1 MNQSLLTSYGGR
13 LHCLFRTSSIFL
25 IPFLLF
31 PLFLSAQLSV
41 DLEVNEPSCDNPEG
55 TIVATASGGTEPYAY
70 SWNTGA
76 ETATI
81 PLTESGTYRVTVTD
95 AADGRVVRTVEV
107 SGISGAVLLNV
118 MIENV
123 TCPGNADGS
132 IWLGASGGKA
142 PYSFEWSNGEVTQDI
157 EGLEPGDYSVTVTD
171 DAGCQAMATYTVEG
185 REELNIEVNSS
196 DVSCFGLSDG
206 SATATVSGG
215 TGPYKLKWSNGTI
228 ADSIGSLATG
238 DYGVTVI
245 DANGCMGASIF
256 TIETPEILRATLETT
271 PTVCG
276 DEPDGTV
283 SITVT
288 GGTEPYAYQWNT
300 GDTAPT
306 LEGLGAGT
314 YSVTITDA
322 NSCRTVRSGSVDV
335 DSDLAVDLSVE
346 DTADCSGN
354 GEGGSASVDISGGTA
369 PYDIEWSTGDTTTSV
384 NDLPVGNYSVTVTD
398 SVGCSISKF
407 FSIRGQGGLQIELE
421 GGTIVCGGQDT
432 ITVTATAI
440 GGTAPYQYSWSTGD
454 NTSSIRTAEGGRFT
468 VTVVD
473 DFGCRA
479 VRSIMIKE
487 ESWLGIE
494 VMAMDVTCAGEADGG
509 LWASVTGGVGP
520 ISFVWNTGDETQ
532 DVEGLD
538 AGTYTVTATD
548 ANGCTIT
555 GEAVINA
562 PEDALT
568 VEVELNVGAC
578 PDKDGATAT
587 AIVEG
592 GVGPYMIKWSSGQEG
607 ETVSGLQAGDYSVL
621 VKDSL
626 GCKAMAVFTV
636 GEEANPIWIDFIV
649 DNPGCDGDG
658 SITAEVTG
666 GTPPYTYAWSTGDV
680 TKTTTITES
689 GSYAVTVTDANDC
702 RQVRS
707 VVVEGVEGF
716 TVNLSPT
723 PADCADGDNGAIE
736 TNIEGG
742 SGDFSFLW
750 SNGDVTQNL
759 SGLKPGT
766 YSVTV
771 TDNETTCTATAS
783 AEVTAPDGLLCQVI
797 VVEEPQA
804 GNDGEVTVEI
814 EGGAA
819 PFSYLW
825 NTGGTTQT
833 ISGLGQ
839 GTFSVTV
846 TDANGCTTECSVAL
860 TSPCI
865 QLTDPGEIAGDQEVC
880 GPGAEADPI
889 ISVRDASGPEGV
901 VVEYLW
907 MKSTETPVFSPGGN
921 WRPIPDS
928 NSPSLNP
935 GRIYEKTY
943 FMRCARAVGC
953 GYYIEPESAVVITVG
968 DDAVAEIN
976 KSGPVCENE
985 PVTFFAGPTGPG
997 ARIEWDF
1004 SFSATPR
1011 TSTEESVEVT
1021 YDNFG
1026 TRDVVLKVTEN
1037 GCTSQDVERITI
1049 SRNPITCGSPFVI
1062 DAEAMNDEGVMVT
1075 WGMEANEESYRFEI
1089 EHARDGEGFTEIAE
1103 LREPMEVVEGLRKYE
1118 HYDRHAKRGLNY
1130 YRVRVIDTQ
1139 GRTVTSG
1146 VEKVVLGA
1154 DENGLLAFPNPV
1166 RDNFTVEFFGNKTEV
1181 VSVRITGADG
1191 RLVQQQLYDQTRERQ
1206 VFDLSTESAG
1216 VYFFRIQF
1224 ADEDVQVLRVVKVE

>member
-1 MNQSLLTSYGGR
+1 MT
-13 LHCLFRTSSIFL
+13 
-25 IPFLLF
+25 
-31 PLFLSAQLSV
+31 SAQLSV
-41 DLEVNEPSCDNPEG
+41 SLEVNEPSCEDPEG
-55 TIVATASGGTEPYAY
+55 SIVATASGGTEPYAY
-70 SWNTGA
+70 AWNTGA

-81 PLTESGTYRVTVTD
+81 PLTESGTYQVTVTD
-95 AADGRVVRTVEV
+95 AAGGRVVRSVEV
-107 SGISGAVLLNV
+107 TGISGPVMLNV

-123 TCPGNADGS
+123 ICPGNSDGS
-132 IWLGASGGKA
+132 IWLGASGGSA
-142 PYSFEWSNGEVTQDI
+142 PYSFEWSNGESTQDI
-157 EGLEPGDYSVTVTD
+157 IDLAPGDYSVTVTD
-171 DAGCQAMATYTVEG
+171 AAGCRAMATYTVEG
-185 REELNIEVNSS
+185 QDALDIIVSTG

-206 SATATVSGG
+206 SASATVTGG
-215 TGPYKLKWSNGTI
+215 TGPYKLKWSNGVI
-228 ADSIGSLATG
+228 ADSIENLAAG

-245 DANGCMGASIF
+245 DANGCMSDTSF
-256 TIETPEILRATLETT
+256 TIGAPEILRATLETT

-276 DEPDGTV
+276 DEPNGTV

-288 GGTEPYAYQWNT
+288 GGTEPYSYQWNT
-300 GDTAPT
+300 GDTT
-306 LEGLGAGT
+306 QTVEGLGAAT

-322 NSCRTVRSGSVDV
+322 NSCRTVRSGTVEV
-335 DSDLAVDLSVE
+335 DSDLEVNLSVE
-346 DTADCSGN
+346 DTADCAGN
-354 GEGGSASVDISGGTA
+354 GDGGSASVDVSGGVA
-369 PYDIEWSTGDTTTSV
+369 PYDIAWSTGDTTTSV
-384 NDLPVGNYSVTVTD
+384 TGLPLGNYSVTVTD
-398 SVGCSISKF
+398 SLGCSVSKF
-407 FSIRGQGGLQIELE
+407 FSIRGQGGLRIELE
-421 GGTIVCGGQDT
+421 GGNIVCGGQDT
-432 ITVTATAI
+432 TTVTATAV
-440 GGTAPYQYSWSTGD
+440 GGTAPYQYAWNTGD
-454 NTSSIRTAEGGRFT
+454 TTSSIRLTEGGRFS

-520 ISFVWNTGDETQ
+520 ISFAWSTGDDTQ
-532 DVEGLD
+532 DVEGLG

-555 GEAVINA
+555 GEAAINA
-562 PEDALT
+562 PEDTLT
-568 VEVELNVGAC
+568 VEVDVNIPAC
-578 PDKDGATAT
+578 PGKDGATAT

-592 GVGPYMIKWSSGQEG
+592 GVGPYMIKWSSGQTG
-607 ETVSGLQAGDYSVL
+607 ETVTGLMPGEYSVQ

-636 GEEANPIWIDFIV
+636 GEEANPIWTDFIV

-658 SITAEVTG
+658 SIRAEVTG
-666 GTPPYTYAWSTGDV
+666 GTPPYSYVWSTGD
-680 TKTTTITES
+680 TTQTTVITEG
-689 GSYAVTVTDANDC
+689 GSYSLTVTDANDC

-707 VVVEGVEGF
+707 IVVEGVDGF
-716 TVNLSPT
+716 TVSLTPT
-723 PADCADGDNGAIE
+723 PVDCADGAGGAVE
-736 TNIEGG
+736 TSIEGG
-742 SGDFSFLW
+742 SGDFSYSW
-750 SNGDVTQNL
+750 NTGDTTMNL
-759 SGLKPGT
+759 SGLTAGT

-771 TDNETTCTATAS
+771 TDNQTSCTATAS
-783 AEVTAPDGLLCQVI
+783 VDVTAPDGLTCQVVI
-797 VVEEPQA
+797 VEESQA
-804 GNDGEVTVEI
+804 GNDGEVTVEV
-814 EGGAA
+814 EGGTA

-825 NTGGTTQT
+825 STGDTTQT

-839 GTFSVTV
+839 GSYSVTV
-846 TDANGCTTECSVAL
+846 TDANGCSTECSVAL

-921 WRPIPDS
+921 WRAIPNS
-928 NSPSLNP
+928 NSPGLDP

-997 ARIEWDF
+997 ARFEWDF
-1004 SFSATPR
+1004 GPSASPR
-1011 TSTEESVEVT
+1011 TSTEETVEVT

-1037 GCTSQDVERITI
+1037 GCTSQDVQRITI
-1049 SRNPITCGSPFVI
+1049 SRNPVTCNSPFVI
-1062 DAEAMNDEGVMVT
+1062 DAQPMGDQGVMLT
-1075 WGMEANEESYRFEI
+1075 WDLEANEESYRFEI
-1089 EHARDGEGFTEIAE
+1089 EHARDGEAFGEIAE
-1103 LREPMEVVEGLRKYE
+1103 VLEPMEVKEGMRTYE

-1130 YRVRVIDTQ
+1130 YRVQLFDTQ
-1139 GRTVTSG
+1139 GRTVMSE

-1154 DENGLLAFPNPV
+1154 DQNGLLAYPNPV
-1166 RDNFTVEFFGNKTEV
+1166 RENFTVEFFGDKTEIA
-1181 VSVRITGADG
+1181 SVRIVTADG
-1191 RLVQQQLYDQTRERQ
+1191 RLVGEYRYNQPVERE
-1206 VFDLSTESAG
+1206 VFDLSAESAG
-1216 VYFFRIQF
+1216 VYFVRIQF
-1224 ADEDVQVLRVVKVE
+1224 ADDEVQTLRVVRVN